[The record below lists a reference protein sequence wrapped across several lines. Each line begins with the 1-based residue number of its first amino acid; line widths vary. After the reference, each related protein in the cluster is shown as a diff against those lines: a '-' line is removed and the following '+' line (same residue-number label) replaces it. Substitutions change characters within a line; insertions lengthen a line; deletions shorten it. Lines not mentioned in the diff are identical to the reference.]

1 MEGQTEQTA
10 SRWERRPWAA
20 RLLRATVLVVPI
32 VASIVAGYLLTA
44 LLPTVAGRWPSI
56 GRWLGIT
63 ALSTVVLV
71 FTDRF
76 ARRLLPLARLLDLTL
91 LFPDRA
97 PSRFS
102 IALRTGTTAQL
113 ERKIAAVQR
122 GETKLAEAP
131 ADAARELIELV
142 AALGRHDRLTR
153 GHSERVR
160 AYSQLIGEQVGMSEI
175 ELDRLRWAGLLHDI
189 GKLRVPTEILN
200 KPGRLTDEEFAIIKQ
215 HPEHGRV
222 LAGGLA
228 GWLGES
234 IRAVWE
240 HHERWDGKGYP
251 RGLTGTEAALPSRIV
266 SVADT
271 YDVITSLRS
280 YKKATP
286 ASAARAELAR
296 CAGSQFDPDVVR
308 AFMNVSLGSLRR
320 VMGPL
325 SWLAHLTLFPRQ
337 LIASAV
343 PQAAAALTVVVG
355 ASGAQIGTVLAERAP
370 IIDRPSIVEMRTP
383 GDGRIESNE
392 TEAGGAP
399 PQSAGED
406 PTDTAAPS
414 APGAQGEPESST
426 APGDTTPPTGS
437 DPVATTPGEVPD
449 TTPTGTTPTGTTPT
463 GTTPTGP
470 TPTSTPAT
478 LLPGITVLPAVSLP
492 GVSLPPI
499 TLPPVSIPPI
509 TVPSIS
515 TPLITLPPVVIT
527 VPVTLP
533 PITLPPITL
542 PPITLP
548 PITLPHL

>member
-20 RLLRATVLVVPI
+20 RLLRVTVLVVPI

-370 IIDRPSIVEMRTP
+370 IIDRPNVVEMRTP
-383 GDGRIESNE
+383 GDGRSEANE
-392 TEAGGAP
+392 AADAPQTPAAGAGPTGTGVPSEPTPGAP
-399 PQSAGED
+399 EGTPAAGD
-406 PTDTAAPS
+406 S
-414 APGAQGEPESST
+414 
-426 APGDTTPPTGS
+426 TPPTGT
-437 DPVATTPGEVPD
+437 DPVTTTTTAVAD
-449 TTPTGTTPTGTTPT
+449 TTPDNGTTPNGTTPTS
-463 GTTPTGP
+463 

-478 LLPGITVLPAVSLP
+478 LLPGITVLPPVSLP

-515 TPLITLPPVVIT
+515 TPLVTLPPVVIT

-548 PITLPHL
+548 PITLPPITLPHL